1 MLTRHDPGAVIWLS
15 PGFLFCLGTN
25 NMARKKF
32 EKEKIAQILVEAMFG
47 NVRDTANKYG
57 IAERTIER
65 WRDKVEIDTE
75 LSRLVEIK
83 KRTFQRRWVE
93 EAGAFINQGF
103 AYLHK
108 AANSPNLSAEMIHA
122 IAGAMKIA
130 SEIVTIRE
138 ILDARFSGQ
147 NREDDTQD

>member
-1 MLTRHDPGAVIWLS
+1 
-15 PGFLFCLGTN
+15 
-25 NMARKKF
+25 MARKKF
-32 EKEKIAQILVEAMFG
+32 PDEQVAQIVVEAMFTS
-47 NVRDTANKYG
+47 VRDAANKYG

-65 WRDKVEIDTE
+65 WRDKVEINPH

-83 KRTFQRRWVE
+83 KRAFQRRWVE
-93 EAGAFINQGF
+93 EAGAFISQGF

-108 AANSPNLSAEMIHA
+108 AANSQNLSAEMIHA

-138 ILDARFSGQ
+138 VLDARLSGQ
-147 NREDDTQD
+147 DREDNTQD

>member
-1 MLTRHDPGAVIWLS
+1 
-15 PGFLFCLGTN
+15 
-25 NMARKKF
+25 MARKKF
-32 EKEKIAQILVEAMFG
+32 DKEKIAQILVEAIFT

-75 LSRLVEIK
+75 LSKLVEIK
-83 KRTFQRRWVE
+83 KHAFQRRWVD
-93 EAGAFINQGF
+93 EAGAFISQGF
-103 AYLHK
+103 KYLHE
-108 AANSPNLSAEMIHA
+108 AANSPNLSPDMVHA

-138 ILDARFSGQ
+138 VLDARLSGQ
-147 NREDDTQD
+147 DREDDTQD